1 MSTEENKAIARRSFE
16 QESATRGSTAVEQQ
30 RVTLNWPT
38 WVGLVVKTGKR
49 SVGSIVMLSV

>member
-16 QESATRGSTAVEQQ
+16 HESAMEGSTAVEQQ

-38 WVGLVVKTGKR
+38 WFGLVIEDR
-49 SVGSIVMLSV
+49 EAQRR